1 MAKDFKTPAE
11 KFITMMD
18 TKGDLKAEAEKEIQE
33 QEKREKEQEKARL
46 EQQEQERQKQQA
58 IIDAALK
65 TEPPL
70 PPAGYKLVPIEKKT
84 QRVQLVLRPSLVQ
97 RAKDY
102 AKDYGVSFNE
112 LCNMALEEYLK
123 DRQEDRP

>member
-1 MAKDFKTPAE
+1 MGKDFKTPAE

-18 TKGDLKAEAEKEIQE
+18 PKGELKAEAEKEVEE
-33 QEKREKEQEKARL
+33 QAKRDKELEKAKL
-46 EQQEQERQKQQA
+46 EQQEQERKDQQA

-65 TEPPL
+65 AEPPQI
-70 PPAGYKLVPIEKKT
+70 PEGYKLVPIEKKT

-102 AKDYGVSFNE
+102 AKYEGLSFNE
-112 LCNMALEEYLK
+112 LCNMAIEDYLNRMDK
-123 DRQEDRP
+123 

>member
-1 MAKDFKTPAE
+1 MGKDFKTPAE

-18 TKGDLKAEAEKEIQE
+18 PKGELKAEAEKEVQE
-33 QEKREKEQEKARL
+33 QEQRDKEQKKAQL

-65 TEPPL
+65 AEPPQI
-70 PPAGYKLVPIEKKT
+70 PEGYKLVPIEKKS

-97 RAKDY
+97 RAKEY
-102 AKDYGVSFNE
+102 AKYEGLSFNE
-112 LCNMALEEYLK
+112 LCNMAIEDYLNRMDK
-123 DRQEDRP
+123 

>member
-1 MAKDFKTPAE
+1 MGKDFKAPAE
-11 KFITMMD
+11 KFISMVD
-18 TKGDLKAEAEKEIQE
+18 PKGELKAEAEKAIEE
-33 QEKREKEQEKARL
+33 QAKREKEQEKARL
-46 EQQEQERQKQQA
+46 EQQEQERQKQRA

-65 TEPPL
+65 AEPPL

-102 AKDYGVSFNE
+102 AKDYGMSFNE
-112 LCNMALEEYLK
+112 LCNMALENYL
-123 DRQEDRP
+123 RQEQED